1 MTDRHAF
8 LLSPYRPPTS
18 YAVTLNTA
26 ETASWLN
33 AYAALWHPAVLGAI
47 AGPPQ
52 PASVYDHD
60 QPGEG
65 FIFALPEGPTVYQAD
80 DWRQRVRDA
89 KAVAFAA
96 TASREETYTSLREG
110 CQESGLWREVDAEL
124 VRLFAGVGYG
134 YLMVDTLFDAM
145 SHDKLLDAAGFWADV
160 RAAVE
165 KVHDP
170 REARSHL
177 KDAAEK
183 LKVAR
188 EGAYSGNV
196 HLLEWVMSDPANL
209 GEPWPAAVTGNSPV
223 SVIASAELLERMAN
237 EHPERF
243 AELKAR
249 TPTDLPAA
257 VELCVG
263 SYRERDDAI
272 LPVESQWWNLRTG
285 REHTRAQFGQEPTVF
300 ARRSSAYSP
309 QSPSWW
315 QQFGYR
321 HGIVVSFDGALI
333 PSRYSAVVSWPGPD
347 GKTVDVFTREP
358 QPAHE
363 SQTFFNFAYLLHQ
376 AISHDSTP
384 TLTLLHKKAA
394 AVGYGDYLALGDL
407 APVFG
412 EAMSMSRYFAETHAG
427 DYTGAATGD
436 EFFADYL
443 DDRVTNR
450 HRPDPVGGFARHLR
464 LRRRIDS
471 AFALAALHRSLTPET
486 PEDNQRL
493 QQLTDLEDAI
503 ETRGP
508 DLGTADTPDELSQKL
523 EPLEAAFAKQLADR
537 VQVRAVENRPGF
549 MLFNSCG
556 FARRVIAEF
565 PNQPGPIAV
574 EGMVKASEFEGGVAR
589 VVVEIPGLGFAWV
602 PKGSARNALPK
613 PRIKTAETTVV
624 RNEFFEA
631 ELDPDTGGL
640 RAFRDS
646 KTRINRLGQMLVFN
660 PGSKMVATGVSVTH
674 AGTAFGE
681 VTSEGRIENEHG
693 EPLAAFRQRVRAWMG
708 RPVLEMCVEITP
720 RHAPTGY
727 PWHAYYGA
735 RFGYRDDRTATFRGV
750 NGANSQSTHARP
762 VSPDYL
768 EFRLGSERTFV
779 FTGGLPFV
787 QRHGTRMMDVV
798 LIPEGET
805 ATSFDLLIATD
816 REYPM
821 QTAAGWVVPTPVVE
835 TTKGPPHIGESGW
848 LAAVDLPSL
857 LLTSLRPAAAEEG
870 KRAIAAR
877 FLETAGFAGSAELR
891 FARDPTAAKL
901 VDLMGVPL
909 NDVTLIQG
917 AIPLE
922 FSAGEAVSVRAEFA

>member
-26 ETASWLN
+26 ETAAWLN
-33 AYAALWHPAVLGAI
+33 GYVALWHPAVLGVI

-60 QPGEG
+60 TPGEG
-65 FIFALPEGPTVYQAD
+65 FVFAMPEGPTVYQAD

-89 KAVAFAA
+89 KAVCFTA
-96 TASREETYTSLREG
+96 TASREETYANLREA
-110 CQESGLWREVDAEL
+110 CQESGEWRDADAEL
-124 VRLFAGVGYG
+124 VRLFAGLGYG
-134 YLMVDTLFDAM
+134 YLMIDTLFDAM

-160 RAAVE
+160 RTALE
-165 KVHDP
+165 KIAEP
-170 REARSHL
+170 REARQHL
-177 KDAAEK
+177 VAAAEK

-196 HLLEWVMSDPANL
+196 HLLEWVMPDPADL
-209 GEPWPAAVTGNSPV
+209 GGTWPAALASNSPV
-223 SVIASAELLERMAN
+223 TVIASAETLERLAS

-249 TPTDLPAA
+249 TPTDLPASA
-257 VELCVG
+257 EVCVG
-263 SYRERDDAI
+263 AYRERDDAL

-285 REHTRAQFGQEPTVF
+285 RTRMKKLLGQEPAVF
-300 ARRSSAYSP
+300 ARRTSAFAP

-321 HGIVVSFDGALI
+321 HGIVVSFDGGLI

-358 QPAHE
+358 HPAHE

-394 AVGYGDYLALGDL
+394 AVGYADYLALGDL

-412 EAMSMSRYFAETHAG
+412 TAVSMSGYFSETHAG
-427 DYTGAATGD
+427 DYTGAATAD

-443 DDRVTNR
+443 DDRVTNH
-450 HRPDPVGGFARHLR
+450 HRPDAVSGFAKHLR

-471 AFALAALHRSLTPET
+471 AFALAALHRTLTPET
-486 PEDNQRL
+486 PEEDERL
-493 QQLTDLEDAI
+493 RQLTELEDAI

-508 DLGTADTPDELSQKL
+508 DLGPADTPDEFSQKL
-523 EPLEAAFAKQLADR
+523 DPLETAFAKQLADR

-549 MLFNSCG
+549 VLFNSCG
-556 FARRVIAEF
+556 FARRVIAEL
-565 PNQPGPIAV
+565 PNQSGPIPV
-574 EGMVKASEFEGGVAR
+574 EGAVKASEFADGVAR
-589 VVVEIPGLGFAWV
+589 VVVEIPGLGFAWI
-602 PKGSARNALPK
+602 PRGSAKTALPK
-613 PRIKTAETTVV
+613 PRIKTAEGTVV

-631 ELDPDTGGL
+631 ELDPATGGL
-640 RAFRDS
+640 RAFRDT

-660 PGSKMVATGVSVTH
+660 PGSKMVATSVTITH
-674 AGTAFGE
+674 AGTALGE

-693 EPLAAFRQRVRAWMG
+693 EPLADFRQRVRAWLG
-708 RPVLEMCVEITP
+708 RPVLEMRIDLTP
-720 RHAPTGY
+720 RHRPTGY

-735 RFGYRDDRTATFRGV
+735 RFGWRDDRTATFRGT
-750 NGANSQSTHARP
+750 NGANGQSTHARP

-768 EFRLGSERTFV
+768 EFRLGGERTFL
-779 FTGGLPFV
+779 FTGGLPFL
-787 QRHGTRMMDVV
+787 QRHGNRMMDVV

-821 QTAAGWVVPTPVVE
+821 QTALGWVAPTPMVE
-835 TTKGPPHIGESGW
+835 TEKGPPHIGESGW
-848 LAAVDLPSL
+848 LGAVDLPSL
-857 LLTSLRPAAAEEG
+857 VLTSLRPEVG
-870 KRAIAAR
+870 RAVMAR

-891 FARDPTAAKL
+891 FARDPLTAKL

-909 NDVTLIQG
+909 NDVSLIEG

-922 FSAGEAVSVRAEFA
+922 FSAGEAVSVRAEFV